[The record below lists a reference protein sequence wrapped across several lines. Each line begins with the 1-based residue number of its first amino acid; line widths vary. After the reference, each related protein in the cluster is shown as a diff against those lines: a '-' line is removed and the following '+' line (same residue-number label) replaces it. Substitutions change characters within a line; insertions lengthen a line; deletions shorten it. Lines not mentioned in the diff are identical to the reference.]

1 MTKET
6 DILKLYEKILKHSPY
21 AKAKDVVFI
30 EANTY
35 PSQSVEQHLIK
46 STSNDDSILNAIMT
60 PTGLRSNQYSLN
72 LNFEGVTNVNNI
84 NKWLGKI
91 NFNNVIEVINSYA
104 LTGLYLG
111 LIKDISYPAKI
122 SLSWFYQHQ
131 EVYQSFGAYYHSIYP
146 DYNKRVAKVSFI
158 DLTTGLET
166 RPLKLT
172 ANLELLIVDEV
183 LTPTVV
189 LSVPFVKTKNRQELR
204 INLNEPLDLA
214 VYTSLFKNEFQALLD
229 AKAKKTK
236 RNK

>member
-21 AKAKDVVFI
+21 SKANDVVRI

-35 PSQSVEQHLIK
+35 PSQSVEQYLIK
-46 STSNDDSILNAIMT
+46 STSSDETLLNAIMI
-60 PTGLRSNQYSLN
+60 PTGIHTSQYLLN

-91 NFNNVIEVINSYA
+91 HFNHVVDIINSYA
-104 LTGLYLG
+104 LTGLSVG

-189 LSVPFVKTKNRQELR
+189 LSVPFVKTKNRKELR

-214 VYTSLFKNEFQALLD
+214 VYISLFKNEFQSLLD
-229 AKAKKTK
+229 AKVKKTK
-236 RNK
+236 KK

>member
-21 AKAKDVVFI
+21 SKANDVVRI

-35 PSQSVEQHLIK
+35 PSQSVEQYLIK
-46 STSNDDSILNAIMT
+46 STSSDETLLNAIMI
-60 PTGLRSNQYSLN
+60 PTGIQTSQYLLN

-91 NFNNVIEVINSYA
+91 HFNHVVDIINSYA
-104 LTGLYLG
+104 LTGLSVG

-204 INLNEPLDLA
+204 ININEPLDLA
-214 VYTSLFKNEFQALLD
+214 VYTSLFKNEFQSLLD
-229 AKAKKTK
+229 AKVKKTK
-236 RNK
+236 KK

>member
-1 MTKET
+1 M
-6 DILKLYEKILKHSPY
+6 KHPEYSESL
-21 AKAKDVVFI
+21 DVSTI

-35 PSQSVEQHLIK
+35 SLQPTELYLIK
-46 STSNDDSILNAIMT
+46 ATSKVDDSVCNTIFT
-60 PTGLRSNQYSLN
+60 PFGSNPNEYSLN
-72 LNFEGVTNVNNI
+72 ISCEGVTNINLI

-91 NFNNVIEVINSYA
+91 NFDCIVDIINSYA
-104 LTGLYLG
+104 QTGLSLG
-111 LIKDISYPAKI
+111 LIKDISYPAKL

-146 DYNKRVAKVSFI
+146 DYNKRLAKVSFI

-172 ANLELLIVDEV
+172 ANIELLIINEV

-214 VYTSLFKNEFQALLD
+214 VYTSLFKNEFQSLLD
-229 AKAKKTK
+229 AKVKKTK
-236 RNK
+236 KK